1 MDKEKKQGTRR
12 MATTSLLLLLIA
24 LAAVTATTVAWFS
37 ISSHTLVHSLSM
49 DVTTGYALRFDT
61 VPHGEFTE
69 YYETLSVKEIFEQIS
84 ERYGYDPYSARLVP
98 VTTDDGRVF
107 TLRNGTVKG
116 PEEGAYLDFTLHFM
130 STKDMDVHLSSSHSF
145 RGNDGTLISSELA
158 KLPEALRISFTCG
171 DKTVIF
177 DPGATEIEHTSKNIL
192 IFGLPQAEDMIYN
205 DTNSLFGMK
214 AEVDTPVDVRIWIEG
229 TDEACSDDIRGGD
242 YSIRLRF
249 VGTDEN
255 SVPIE

>member
-37 ISSHTLVHSLSM
+37 ISSRTLVHSMSM
-49 DVTTGYALRFDT
+49 DVTAGAALRFDT
-61 VPHGEFTE
+61 TAHGEFTE
-69 YYETLSVKEIFEQIS
+69 YVETLSVDGIFAKIS
-84 ERYGYDPYSARLVP
+84 EQYGFDPYSAKLVP

-107 TLRNGTVKG
+107 TLRNGTVKE
-116 PEEGAYLDFTLHFM
+116 PETGAYLSFTLHFM
-130 STKDMDVHLSSSHSF
+130 STRDMEVHLSSSHSF

-158 KLPEALRISFTCG
+158 KLPQALRISFTCG

-177 DPGATEIEHTSKNIL
+177 DPGATEIDHTSKNIL

-205 DTNSLFGMK
+205 DTNSLFDIK
-214 AEVDTPVDVRIWIEG
+214 AETDTPVDIRIWIEG

-255 SVPIE
+255 HIAIE

>member
-1 MDKEKKQGTRR
+1 MEKEKKQGTRR

-49 DVTTGYALRFDT
+49 DVTTGVALRFDT
-61 VPHGEFTE
+61 APHGEFIE
-69 YYETLSVKEIFEQIS
+69 YVETLSVTEIFEKIKEQ
-84 ERYGYDPYSARLVP
+84 YGYDPYSAKLVP

-107 TLRNGTVKG
+107 TLRNGTVKE
-116 PEEGAYLDFTLHFM
+116 PETGAYLAFTLHFM
-130 STKDMDVHLSSSHSF
+130 STRNMVVHLSSAHSF

-158 KLPEALRISFTCG
+158 RLPEALRISFTCG
-171 DKTVIF
+171 EKTVIF
-177 DPGATEIEHTSKNIL
+177 DPGATEIYHTDKNIL

-205 DTNSLFGMK
+205 DTNGLFFIE
-214 AEVDTPVDVRIWIEG
+214 ADVDTPVDVRIWIEG
-229 TDEACSDDIRGGD
+229 TDEACSDDIKGGD

-255 SVPIE
+255 NLAIE

>member
-12 MATTSLLLLLIA
+12 MAATSLLLLLIA

-49 DVTTGYALRFDT
+49 DVTTGAALRFDT
-61 VPHGEFTE
+61 VPHGEFIE
-69 YYETLSVKEIFEQIS
+69 YVETLSVKEIFEKIQ
-84 ERYGYDPYSARLVP
+84 EQYGYDPYSAKLVP

-107 TLRNGTVKG
+107 TLRDGTVRQ
-116 PEEGAYLDFTLHFM
+116 PETGAYLDFTLHFM
-130 STKDMDVHLSSSHSF
+130 STREMDVHLSSAHGH
-145 RGNDGTLISSELA
+145 RGNDGTLVTSELA
-158 KLPEALRISFTCG
+158 KLPQALRISFTCG
-171 DKTVIF
+171 EKTVIF
-177 DPGATEIEHTSKNIL
+177 DPGATEIDYTSKNIL

-205 DTNSLFGMK
+205 DTNSLFHIK
-214 AEVDTPVDVRIWIEG
+214 PDINTPVDVRIWIEG

-249 VGTDEN
+249 VGTNEN
-255 SVPIE
+255 SIPIE